1 MKLIVTNSL
10 PTSLLFGN
18 LLQLS
23 VIESS
28 GIEIEFWDLA
38 PLHFDKDILNQYF
51 SGAANYEFIG
61 PKHKKFESHSSL
73 AIAISENRNAIYWHL
88 SRFGRVIRD
97 EAVMALFA
105 RFDIKYFFQHIDVH
119 DDIYNLTQLPR
130 FIVRE
135 ARQKVLNWSYNPLG
149 VVTSGLLGRR
159 QVNIRYPSTSVI
171 DVRTPKVLWKR
182 TSREIAE
189 PYVVFVDESLVH
201 DPDTKLHGTH
211 LVTDVDAYYR
221 RMRQSFDTVE
231 QTLGYP
237 VIIACSGK
245 FEYVDPDLF
254 FGKRQVIYRRTKELI
269 DHSEFVIG
277 HVSLA
282 LDQAVVSYKPV
293 LILDDP
299 DFTSYRRFGFR
310 DVIKR
315 FRSRPILNSD
325 IKAASILE
333 CLTRDRSF
341 YRSVIKRY
349 FRYSLESQDIG
360 EAVAGFIHYLQKMH

>member
-1 MKLIVTNSL
+1 M
-10 PTSLLFGN
+10 
-18 LLQLS
+18 
-23 VIESS
+23 
-28 GIEIEFWDLA
+28 
-38 PLHFDKDILNQYF
+38 
-51 SGAANYEFIG
+51 
-61 PKHKKFESHSSL
+61 
-73 AIAISENRNAIYWHL
+73 
-88 SRFGRVIRD
+88 
-97 EAVMALFA
+97 
-105 RFDIKYFFQHIDVH
+105 
-119 DDIYNLTQLPR
+119 
-130 FIVRE
+130 
-135 ARQKVLNWSYNPLG
+135 
-149 VVTSGLLGRR
+149 TSGLLGRR

-171 DVRTPKVLWKR
+171 DVRTPKVLWKK
-182 TSREIAE
+182 TLREIAE

-211 LVTDVDAYYR
+211 LVTDIDAYYK

-245 FEYVDPDLF
+245 FEYADPDLF
-254 FGKRQVIYRRTKELI
+254 FGKRRVIYRRTKELI
-269 DHSEFVIG
+269 DHSEVVIG

-293 LILDDP
+293 LIIDDP

-333 CLTRDRSF
+333 CLARDRSF
-341 YRSVIKRY
+341 YRSVINRY

-360 EAVAGFIHYLQKMH
+360 KAVAGFIHNL